1 MTHKGS
7 NVRFPAEFEEQE
19 AVWLGWPVYEVKQ
32 GLSSVPVFI
41 ELIRV
46 LVSHIKV
53 NMAAQN
59 AEEKRTIENTL
70 TSNGISIENITIYC
84 IPHNDIW
91 FRDMGPIFLVD
102 NNNKLIVQEFQFN
115 GWGYEAPDSPV
126 IYLDQH
132 VPQMVATECGYELRS
147 STLVSEGG
155 DRTFNG
161 KGTMISVEAVELQRN
176 PDKTRD
182 EIEEEFKKIFNL
194 KNVIWLKRGIYDD
207 DKAFSGLLL
216 GPDGLNDIMTAIATG
231 GHIDEHC
238 RFVSEDTVL
247 VAQVTEEE
255 VEKDPIAK
263 VNYERLEEN
272 VAILKKSVIQDGRS
286 LNIVRIPMPI
296 PLYSTMKKGDGV
308 YDYYDKKYFDGFVY
322 PIRSEIDVIAATS
335 YNNFLITNGAVLA
348 PKYWKPGLPASMKQ
362 KDSEAQEILASLF
375 PDRKVY
381 TFDVKTLNFGGGGIH
396 CITQQQPVC

>member
-1 MTHKGS
+1 MTYNGS
-7 NVRFPAEFEEQE
+7 NVRFPGEFEKQE

-53 NMAAQN
+53 NIAAQN

-132 VPQMVATECGYELRS
+132 VPQMVGTECGYELRS
-147 STLVSEGG
+147 STLISEGG

-182 EIEEEFKKIFNL
+182 EIEEEFKKIFTL

-207 DKAFSGLLL
+207 DKAFSGLLP

-255 VEKDPIAK
+255 AEKDPIAK

-272 VAILKKSVIQDGRS
+272 VAILKESVIQDGRS

-348 PKYWKPGLPASMKQ
+348 PKYWKPGLPESMKQ
-362 KDSEAQEILASLF
+362 KDREAQEILAKLF

-381 TFDVKTLNFGGGGIH
+381 TFDIKTLNFGGGGIH
-396 CITQQQPVC
+396 CITQQQPFC